1 MALVF
6 KGWVKFSSIE
16 YPKKTSTVLYLPYC
30 NFRCHY
36 CYNRDLI
43 LNPEGLKSY
52 PEEEVLNFLDERKGW
67 IEAVVVTGGECTLHK
82 ELPEFLKKVKEKGF
96 LGAIETNG
104 TNPEMLEKM
113 IKEGLL
119 DFVRMDIKAPLD
131 FESYRKVTQI
141 DDKSLVEKVKKSIKI
156 LRNSEVD
163 YEFVTTVV
171 PTLHTKEDI
180 FKIAEQIKGAKRYV
194 LNQFVPKFGTLDK
207 KFESIEPYRP
217 EFFEEVR
224 EEIKNNFE
232 EVEVRYN

>member
-43 LNPEGLKSY
+43 LNPEELKSY
-52 PEEEVLNFLDERKGW
+52 SEEEVLNFLDERKGW

-82 ELPEFLKKVKEKGF
+82 ELPEFIKKVKEKGF

-171 PTLHTKEDI
+171 PSLHTKEDI

-194 LNQFVPKFGTLDK
+194 LNQFIPKFGTLDK
-207 KFESIEPYRP
+207 KFESIKPYQP
-217 EFFEEVR
+217 EFFEEVK

>member
-6 KGWVKFSSIE
+6 KGWVKFSLIE

-36 CYNRDLI
+36 CYNKDLI
-43 LNPEGLKSY
+43 LNPEELKSY
-52 PEEEVLNFLDERKGW
+52 SEEEVLNFLDERKGW
-67 IEAVVVTGGECTLHK
+67 IEAVVITGGECTLHK

-119 DFVRMDIKAPLD
+119 NFVRMDIKAPLD
-131 FESYRKVTQI
+131 FESYRRVTQI

-180 FKIAEQIKGAKRYV
+180 LKIAEQIKGAKKFV
-194 LNQFVPKFGTLDK
+194 LNQFIPKFGTLDK
-207 KFESIEPYRP
+207 KFESIEPYQP

-232 EVEVRYN
+232 EVEIRL

>member
-82 ELPEFLKKVKEKGF
+82 ELPEFIKKVKEKGF

-131 FESYRKVTQI
+131 FESYRRVTQI

-194 LNQFVPKFGTLDK
+194 LNQFIPKFGTLDK
-207 KFESIEPYRP
+207 KFESIKPYQP
-217 EFFEEVR
+217 EFFEEVK

-232 EVEVRYN
+232 EVEVRL